1 MIGYTFAAG
10 LEDRALLAS
19 NSSANPVAKQQGR
32 AVDVLPFCFCPAGF
46 RRGCPA
52 GSPESEK
59 RKEWFYLSLRHWE
72 SFPEQNYR

>member
-32 AVDVLPFCFCPAGF
+32 AENVLPFCLSPARFGW
-46 RRGCPA
+46 GCPA

-59 RKEWFYLSLRHWE
+59 RKVSLYLSLRHGE
-72 SFPEQNYR
+72 TVPEWDCR